1 MRRKETPNGDRSGRP
16 VAPDRIAGSLR
27 VTQSL
32 DLLASKTK
40 ALQWTHTGRGTFP
53 LTLTPFIKV
62 LNHTVDT
69 HGPARRLL
77 HQVWSQARVKL
88 ALLRWVDRNNRLSEV
103 VKHAHGLPSLWD
115 STYLVAAGSGRW
127 FVRPCVG
134 MSSHPKVVLMWVGA
148 DHRNPSVLT
157 DNTHRLWSFFLI
169 YCAQPSGPEQPKVLQ
184 VSNSCYHRSELLIQG
199 HSCLLTFSDSSD

>member
-1 MRRKETPNGDRSGRP
+1 M
-16 VAPDRIAGSLR
+16 IAQDVLWHRTGSR
-27 VTQSL
+27 VHWEWHSL
-32 DLLASKTK
+32 STYWQEGKSTAVD
-40 ALQWTHTGRGTFP
+40 THRARHFSTNTDSD
-53 LTLTPFIKV
+53 TDFIKV

-88 ALLRWVDRNNRLSEV
+88 ALLRWVDKNHRLSEV
-103 VKHAHGLPSLWD
+103 LKHAHGLPSLWD

-157 DNTHRLWSFFLI
+157 DITHRLWSFFLI

-184 VSNSCYHRSELLIQG
+184 VSNSCYHRSELLIQS